1 MMMMC
6 PPLSTS
12 RVFLLLAVVAF
23 CCCCVRN
30 GSFTVLPIILPLVQE
45 RLMHSNV
52 WIREAGI
59 LALGVIAECQHES
72 DMDAHMV
79 HIFP

>member
-1 MMMMC
+1 V
-6 PPLSTS
+6 LLLL
-12 RVFLLLAVVAF
+12 LLLAVAR
-23 CCCCVRN
+23 CCRN